1 MLMKAEYI
9 VIVLDKNCIRS
20 PALSSL
26 VSSDAIKVVPRIY
39 IFKQVWNESNCK
51 ILQIKFSKAS
61 FPQA

>member
-26 VSSDAIKVVPRIY
+26 ASSDAIKVFPRIY

-51 ILQIKFSKAS
+51 ILQTKFSKAS